1 MRFFSSFKLGSV
13 ALVFFG
19 AGLLFLH
26 FSDRLKFFIL
36 PFYDPFVV
44 MSGLILILLGVLSWK
59 SSHNG
64 KVSRLA
70 IVGLLFF
77 SLIIF
82 FVPPRPLSERSA
94 QARGSSSDTAI
105 LQVEIPRFGV
115 SPENRSIID
124 WTQMFNFDPDPHAYL
139 GQAVKVDGFIQR
151 SVDLPEDYFLITRFT
166 LSCCIAD
173 ARPVSLIVHANG
185 VDPYLEGTWWELKG
199 QMNVLELDGE
209 ERSVVELIEAKPI
222 PTPDDPYT
230 YQ

>member
-1 MRFFSSFKLGSV
+1 MKKFLMFKFESM
-13 ALVFFG
+13 ALVLLGF
-19 AGLLFLH
+19 GLLFLH

-44 MSGLILILLGVLSWK
+44 TSGLVLILLGVLSWK
-59 SSHNG
+59 SRHNG
-64 KVSRLA
+64 KVPKFS
-70 IVGLLFF
+70 IVGVLFL
-77 SLIIF
+77 SLIMF

-94 QARGSSSDTAI
+94 QARGSSSETAI
-105 LQVEIPRFGV
+105 LKVEIPRFGV

-185 VDPYLEGTWWELKG
+185 VDPYMEGTWWELKG
-199 QMNVLELDGE
+199 KMNVLELDGE
-209 ERSVVELIEAKPI
+209 ERSVVELTEASPI
-222 PTPDDPYT
+222 STPDDPYT